1 MTREEVRRIV
11 LDELKAK
18 GGKLTMRPAWVT
30 RDFMPPGK
38 RLGLSEAEYDAG
50 ESGAV
55 CERWLV
61 SETEVDNR
69 VKIPDE
75 GLSFLDIEGADIR
88 LIDALDACPEE
99 ILGTD
104 YAKNHRRLGRLLKIY
119 DFKTRIF
126 YHMHQRPEHAR
137 KVGMNSKEEAY
148 HFLDV
153 DLGAH
158 PETYFG
164 VHPYIVDRG
173 LQYDLF
179 LPYLKEWKGDGI
191 LKHSRAYAN
200 VPGEGFH
207 LPAGLLHAPGTALT
221 LELQE
226 SSDVMAVMQAELE
239 GLDISKDLLVNHVAD
254 EDPRKEG
261 DEIAVLNQVAW
272 EANGDPWFYENHHLE
287 PRLIEETA
295 TDSAREEWVWYNTT
309 RFSGTRITIAPGGEF
324 ESRAAGVH
332 GFFLWRGRGLVDGL
346 EMEGQKV
353 SLTESR
359 DELLVSHDRAIE
371 GITIRNTGNEDMV
384 IYKFFGPDINV
395 DNVPYIP
402 KYTGPES

>member
-1 MTREEVRRIV
+1 MTKEKIREIV
-11 LDELKAK
+11 LAELKANK
-18 GGKLTMRPAWVT
+18 GKLSMRPCWVA

-38 RLGLSEAEYDAG
+38 RLGLRDDEYNAG
-50 ESGAV
+50 ESGAI

-69 VKIPDE
+69 VKIENE
-75 GLSFLDIEGADIR
+75 GLSFLDIKGHDIR
-88 LIDALDACPEE
+88 LVDALDACKEE
-99 ILGTD
+99 ILGTE
-104 YAKNHRRLGRLLKIY
+104 YSKKHKSLGRLLKIY

-126 YHMHQRPEHAR
+126 YHMHQRPEHAK

-153 DLGAH
+153 DLGPH

-164 VHPYIVDRG
+164 VHPYIVDQG
-173 LQYDLF
+173 IQYDIF
-179 LPYLKEWKGDGI
+179 LPYLKDWKGDSI

-226 SSDVMAVMQAELE
+226 SSDVMAVLQAELE
-239 GLDISKDLLVNHVAD
+239 GLDISKDLLAHHVSDD
-254 EDPRKEG
+254 ERNKEG
-261 DEIAVLNQVAW
+261 DEVSVLKQVDW
-272 EANGDPWFYENHHLE
+272 EANADPWFYENHRLK
-287 PRLIEETA
+287 PTLIEDTA
-295 TDSAREEWVWYNTT
+295 SDGAREEWVWYNTT
-309 RFSGTRITIAPGGEF
+309 KFSGTRITISPGKTF
-324 ESRAAGVH
+324 ESKAAGVH
-332 GFFLWRGRGLVDGL
+332 GFFLWRGKGLVDGF

-353 SLTESR
+353 SLASAR
-359 DELLVSHDRAIE
+359 DELLITHERAVK
-371 GITIRNTGNEDMV
+371 GITIENTGKEDMV
-384 IYKFFGPDINV
+384 IYKFFGPDINI

-402 KYTGPES
+402 EYHGVRK